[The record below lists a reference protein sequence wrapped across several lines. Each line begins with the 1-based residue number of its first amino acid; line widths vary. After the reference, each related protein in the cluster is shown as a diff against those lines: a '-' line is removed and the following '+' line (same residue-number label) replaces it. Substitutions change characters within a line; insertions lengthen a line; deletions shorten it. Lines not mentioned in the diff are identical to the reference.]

1 MPMHRTNK
9 SAGGRKATAFRV
21 GAGRTSQCENWWVML
36 RRHQRR
42 RDRLARVA
50 RRINRR
56 IAKGKR

>member
-9 SAGGRKATAFRV
+9 SKSGRHATAYRE
-21 GAGRTSQCENWWVML
+21 GIGRTERCENWWVVL
-36 RRHQRR
+36 RRHSRR